1 MRRIAA
7 LTFAASLA
15 FTAFP
20 AFAQDAAAPA
30 SAGERV
36 NQVIVYGDDP
46 CPVSKGDEI
55 TVCARKAEAERYRI
69 PAPLRE
75 TPSTKSE
82 AWSERVL
89 AYETVGAAGTHSCS
103 AVGPGGSTG
112 CLQKL
117 INNAYAE
124 KKGATDV
131 QFSKMIEDERQKR
144 LSTVDAE
151 SAATQGRVEQ
161 AEKDYDARQRAQQE
175 PAAPAAPVSTTPVP
189 ATPKP

>member
-7 LTFAASLA
+7 VTFAASLA
-15 FTAFP
+15 FTAVP
-20 AFAQDAAAPA
+20 AFAQDQAAAPT
-30 SAGERV
+30 SGGERV

-46 CPVSKGDEI
+46 CPASQGDEI

-75 TPSTKSE
+75 TPSANSE
-82 AWSERVL
+82 SWSARVQ
-89 AYETVGAAGTHSCS
+89 AYETVGAAGTNSCS

-117 INNAYAE
+117 INTAYAE
-124 KKGATDV
+124 KKAASDV
-131 QFSKMIEDERQKR
+131 QFSGMIEDERQKR
-144 LSTVDAE
+144 RSTVDAE

-161 AEKDYDARQRAQQE
+161 AEQDYAARQSAQQE
-175 PAAPAAPVSTTPVP
+175 PVVSAAPAT
-189 ATPKP
+189 KP